1 MAYRGGVNYEATL
14 GTTAIWDSI
23 IYRELN
29 KQHVAIPPNE
39 NTIKSPYPGGYVKE
53 PQVGLHDWVVSFDL
67 NSLYPNLIIQ
77 YNMSPETLVVDLE
90 NTYQSGVEY
99 YMNNAPDIK
108 NDLSVAANGST
119 YTRQRQG
126 IVPQIIA
133 DYMLERKATKKL
145 MLEAMQK
152 NQDNPSTEL
161 DREINQ
167 LENRQMA
174 IKILLNSLYGALG
187 NAYFR
192 YFDMRVA
199 EGITLSGQL
208 AIQWAERA
216 INDEMN
222 KVLKTDKFDYVI
234 AIDTDSLYINFGP
247 FIDKLKP
254 KDPVKALDKICA
266 DHFEKILEQAYDKLF
281 NQMNAYTN
289 RMVMEREAIADR
301 GIWTAKKRYLLNVH
315 NNEGVQYAEPKLKIM
330 GIEAIKSSTPQV
342 VRDKFMQSFKIIM
355 SGSEEKTRNFIAD
368 FKKEFKSLPPEDIS
382 FPRGVS
388 DIVKWSDRKTIYKK
402 GTPIHVRGS
411 LLYNHQIKDKA
422 LGKTYALIQNG
433 EKIKFCYLKMP
444 NPLKENVISFPDYIP
459 NEFNLHKYVNYDI
472 QFEKTFVE
480 PITPILDAIGWSV
493 EESSSLEDFFC

>member
-1 MAYRGGVNYEATL
+1 
-14 GTTAIWDSI
+14 
-23 IYRELN
+23 
-29 KQHVAIPPNE
+29 
-39 NTIKSPYPGGYVKE
+39 
-53 PQVGLHDWVVSFDL
+53 
-67 NSLYPNLIIQ
+67 
-77 YNMSPETLVVDLE
+77 
-90 NTYQSGVEY
+90 
-99 YMNNAPDIK
+99 
-108 NDLSVAANGST
+108 
-119 YTRQRQG
+119 
-126 IVPQIIA
+126 
-133 DYMLERKATKKL
+133 
-145 MLEAMQK
+145 MQK

-161 DREINQ
+161 EKQINQ

-216 INDEMN
+216 MNDEMN
-222 KVLKTDKFDYVI
+222 KILKTDNFDYVI

-247 FIDKLKP
+247 FVDKLKP

-266 DHFEKILEQAYDKLF
+266 EHFEKVLEKAYDKLF

-355 SGSEEKTRNFIAD
+355 SGSEEKTRKFIAD

-411 LLYNHQIKDKA
+411 LLYNNQIKDKA
-422 LGKTYALIQNG
+422 LGKKYAVIQNG

-459 NEFNLHKYVNYDI
+459 SEFNLHRYVNYDV

-493 EESSSLEDFFC
+493 EERSSLEDFFS